1 MTEKYMSPFTGKKDS
16 PYVFGIRGMDEMFE
30 RLYKRHGAKLKKM
43 FKGKSLSP
51 DDAFS
56 VLQHMEANPDKSYLE
71 LKEDLLP
78 SEKQKLSL
86 GGKAYRGRKAA
97 GSAEKAR

>member
-1 MTEKYMSPFTGKKDS
+1 MAEKFMNPFTGKKDS

-30 RLYKRHGAKLKKM
+30 RLYEKHGTKLKKM

-51 DDAFS
+51 DAAFS
-56 VLQHMEANPDKSYLE
+56 ALQHMEANPDKSYLE

-78 SEKQKLSL
+78 AKKQEMAH
-86 GGKAYRGRKAA
+86 GGKVHRGRVATS
-97 GSAEKAR
+97 SAEKNR